1 MTQNIMRFLG
11 LSLLLVAAG
20 QSKAQTSPILL
31 HVDLRDA
38 PRHLLHAHLEIPVSS
53 GPLTLEYPEWI
64 PGDHRPTGPIDN
76 LAGIF
81 VRANGQDLPWR
92 RDEVD
97 MYGIHVDVPAG
108 VTHLEVAL
116 DFLATP
122 GATGSDEDDATSAN
136 MTVLEWNS
144 VVMYPANVPVAQIPV
159 TASITVPPDW
169 KLGTALT
176 ATGQTGAET
185 TFAPVSMEQL
195 VDSPL
200 ITGRYFREIPLAP
213 DISPKHYLDVAGD
226 SAEDIDLKPEFIAS
240 VNQLVR
246 ETGALYASRHYETY
260 HFLLSLSDIIREEGL
275 EHHQSSDNGIE
286 KAGVS
291 DPKLA
296 MLNADLLPHEFTH
309 SWNGKYRRPAGL
321 ATPDYATPQKG
332 DLLWVYEG
340 MTQYWG
346 DVLATRSAFRT
357 PEGYRQMLAF
367 SAARLDARPGRTWR
381 NVEDTAISAQALRG
395 GSMYWSNW
403 RRGQDYYQEGELIW
417 LDADTTIRQLTHDQK
432 SLNDFCVKFLAV
444 GGNTPPKVVPYTL
457 DEIVADLNGI
467 APYDWRTFLN
477 ERLHSHANHA
487 PLGGI
492 EHGGYRLTYGTEP
505 TDFEQAFLSKVRV
518 VDAWFSVGLL
528 IKDQGNISD
537 VRMDSLAYQAG
548 LGPGTKLI
556 AVNRHAYSADVWKQ
570 ALREAKGTAT
580 PIELIVSTDN
590 EFRIVSLNYHDGEKY
605 PRLERVEGTPDLMDE
620 ILKPLA
626 AGKAN
631 GL

>member
-505 TDFEQAFLSKVRV
+505 TDFEQAFLSKVKV

-570 ALREAKGTAT
+570 ALRETKGTAT

>member
-1 MTQNIMRFLG
+1 MTQNIMRFLSLG
-11 LSLLLVAAG
+11 LLLLAAG
-20 QSKAQTSPILL
+20 QSRAQTSPILL

-38 PRHLLHAHLEIPVSS
+38 PRHLLHVHEEISVSA

-81 VRANGQDLPWR
+81 IRANGQDLPWR
-92 RDEVD
+92 RDDVD
-97 MYGIHVDVPAG
+97 MYGIHLDVPAG
-108 VTHLEVAL
+108 VTRLEVAL

-122 GATGSDEDDATSAN
+122 GATGSDEDEATSAN

-144 VVMYPANVPVAQIPV
+144 VVMYPAKIPVAQIPV
-159 TASITVPPDW
+159 TASITVPADW
-169 KLGTALT
+169 KLGTALSV
-176 ATGQTGAET
+176 TGQTGAET
-185 TFAPVSMEQL
+185 AFAPVSMEQL
-195 VDSPL
+195 VDSPV

-213 DISPKHYLDVAGD
+213 EISPKHYLDVAGD
-226 SAEDIDLKPEFIAS
+226 TAQDVDLKPEFLAS
-240 VNQLVR
+240 VNNLVR

-260 HFLLSLSDIIREEGL
+260 HFLLSLSDVIREEGL

-296 MLNADLLPHEFTH
+296 MLNAELLPHEFTH

-321 ATPDYATPQKG
+321 ATPDYATPQRG

-346 DVLATRSAFRT
+346 DVLAARATFLT
-357 PEGYRQMLAF
+357 PEVYRQMLAF
-367 SAARLDARPGRTWR
+367 SAARLDQKPGRTWR
-381 NVEDTAISAQALRG
+381 NVEDTAISSQSLRA
-395 GSMYWSNW
+395 GSLYWSNW
-403 RRGQDYYQEGELIW
+403 RRSQDYYEEGELIW

-444 GGNTPPKVVPYTL
+444 GGNTPPKVVPYTF
-457 DEIVADLNGI
+457 DEIVDDLNSV
-467 APYDWRTFLN
+467 AAYDWRGFLN
-477 ERLHSHANHA
+477 ERLHSHADHA

-492 EHGGYRLTYGTEP
+492 EHGGYRLTYAAES
-505 TDFEQAFLSKVRV
+505 TDFEQAFLSKYKV
-518 VDAWFSVGLL
+518 VDAWFSVGLMVRENGT
-528 IKDQGNISD
+528 IAD

-548 LGPGTKLI
+548 LGPGTKLV
-556 AVNRHAYSADVWKQ
+556 AVNRHAYSADVLKQ
-570 ALREAKGTAT
+570 AIREAKGTAT
-580 PIELIVSTDN
+580 PIELIVSTDS

-605 PRLERVEGTPDLMDE
+605 PRLERVQGTPDLLDD

-626 AGKAN
+626 AGKTN

>member
-505 TDFEQAFLSKVRV
+505 TDFEQAFLSKVKV